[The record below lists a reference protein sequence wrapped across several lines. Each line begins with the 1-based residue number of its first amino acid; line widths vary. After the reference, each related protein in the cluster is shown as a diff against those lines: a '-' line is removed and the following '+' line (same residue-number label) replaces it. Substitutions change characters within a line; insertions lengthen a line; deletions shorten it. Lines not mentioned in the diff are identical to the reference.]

1 MLLEIK
7 VPELQK
13 STDEITE
20 GMACPISPELRMIK
34 LVTWYVKNGDYINK
48 DAALC
53 MLETSKASFEIPAE
67 KDGYVK
73 IVTEEGALVSS
84 GEVLCIIADSLEEL
98 AI

>member
-13 STDEITE
+13 NTDEITE
-20 GMACPISPELRMIK
+20 GMACPINPELRMIK
-34 LVTWYVKNGDYINK
+34 LLTWYVKNGDFVNK

-73 IVTEEGALVSS
+73 IVQEEGALVSS
-84 GEVLCIIADSLEEL
+84 NDVICLIADSLEEL
-98 AI
+98 PD